1 MDGVIAST
9 NDTDENNAELDI
21 VISSASRCIAP
32 IALNFPPAVWP
43 GNWFWVN
50 DNCALSTE
58 NQLK

>member
-32 IALNFPPAVWP
+32 IALNFPPAAWP